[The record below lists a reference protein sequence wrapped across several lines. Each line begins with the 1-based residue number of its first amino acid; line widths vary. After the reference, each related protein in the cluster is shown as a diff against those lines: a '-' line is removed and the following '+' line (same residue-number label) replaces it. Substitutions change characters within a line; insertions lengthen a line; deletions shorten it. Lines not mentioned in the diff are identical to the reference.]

1 MVLPCSQLK
10 VPAQLAQRLVLSRGA
25 VSYMPMTTTA
35 RPWQSS
41 VRVQH
46 VRAQHVAMATQQFAN
61 PAAVQV
67 HANAP
72 YAIGPVQQISGIQTD
87 WHGEWGDH
95 FSRKVGC

>member
-1 MVLPCSQLK
+1 
-10 VPAQLAQRLVLSRGA
+10 
-25 VSYMPMTTTA
+25 MTTTA

-72 YAIGPVQQISGIQTD
+72 YAIGPVQQIQGFRQTGMVNGATISHGKSGVEVLEPCD
-87 WHGEWGDH
+87 FAAKLMKDLEDLLL
-95 FSRKVGC
+95 VELV